1 MSILELAND
10 LIQGDRGESYGH
22 PLDDFARTARRWEA
36 ILRVQITPEQV
47 ALCMV
52 CVKISRECNKHQL
65 DNLSDG
71 AGYFGTIEMIKD
83 EREKRIKANVPE
95 NRPASEQ
102 A

>member
-1 MSILELAND
+1 MNILEQAND
-10 LIQGDRGESYGH
+10 LIYGDRGEDYGH
-22 PLDDFARTARRWEA
+22 PLDDFRRTAHMWEA
-36 ILRVQITPEQV
+36 ILGVQVFPEQV

-83 EREKRIKANVPE
+83 EREKRTRADVPE
-95 NRPASEQ
+95 Q